1 MTQEFIYEDDKDPF
15 NHTSTGKPQKEIK
28 GSLNDN
34 IMEILKKP
42 PIKIDED
49 TLRNMQPK

>member
-15 NHTSTGKPQKEIK
+15 NHTPTKPQKEIR

-42 PIKIDED
+42 PIKIDEE